1 MSVDQPNASPVKRRP
16 AWRRVAGLVRRGVNR
31 AATVVDPF
39 VHSSRDGLLPPA
51 HLRIYYYR
59 TWDPGAFDRAGE
71 QARVELVS
79 RGLRPEH
86 RVLDVGSGIGNLA
99 LALTGYLHGGFDGI
113 EIHPEAVQWCQKTI
127 TPRFPSFRF
136 HRADVSS
143 RAYNPGGAVPA
154 NQFRFPFA
162 NGVFDYILLASVF
175 THMLPADVE
184 SYVQEMDRRHRG
196 YLGCLPAR
204 PGPAAPEFHDWR
216 FSSGLAS
223 RSGLAGLRS
232 LADGLRMSVLP
243 GRLIGAAAVR
253 RGGELCMTG
262 AALEDGVIGELPAAQ
277 AKRLTTGT
285 DEECGH

>member
-1 MSVDQPNASPVKRRP
+1 MSVDRSNRADVKRRP
-16 AWRRVAGLVRRGVNR
+16 AWRRLAGFVRRGVNR

-39 VHSSRDGLLPPA
+39 VHSNRDGLLPPA
-51 HLRIYYYR
+51 HLRIDYYR

-113 EIHPEAVQWCQKTI
+113 EIHPEAVKWCQKTI

-136 HRADVSS
+136 HRADLSS
-143 RAYNPGGAVPA
+143 RAYNPGGALPA

-162 NGVFDYILLASVF
+162 DRSFDYILLASVF

-184 SYVQEMDRRHRG
+184 SYVQEIARVLAPGGRCVCSFFLLNDETRAGVEEHRSFMSFDVAHASGVCRLHSAEVPEAAVAHEEAFVRRIYH
-196 YLGCLPAR
+196 
-204 PGPAAPEFHDWR
+204 EN
-216 FSSGLAS
+216 GL
-223 RSGLAGLRS
+223 
-232 LADGLRMSVLP
+232 
-243 GRLIGAAAVR
+243 LISDVR
-253 RGGELCMTG
+253 RGGWWSG
-262 AALEDGVIGELPAAQ
+262 HSDDQDV
-277 AKRLTTGT
+277 LTVQRAT
-285 DEECGH
+285 

>member
-1 MSVDQPNASPVKRRP
+1 MSVDQSNESPVKRRP

-59 TWDPGAFDRAGE
+59 TWDPVAFDRAGE

-99 LALTGYLHGGFDGI
+99 LALTGYLQGGFDGI
-113 EIHPEAVQWCQKTI
+113 EIHPEAVQWCQKAI

-143 RAYNPGGAVPA
+143 SAYNPGGALPA

-162 NGVFDYILLASVF
+162 DGSFDYILLASVF

-184 SYVQEMDRRHRG
+184 SYVQEIARVLARGGTCVCSFFLLNDDTRAGVEEHRSFMSFDEAHPSGVCRLHSAEVPEAAVTYEEAFVRRIH
-196 YLGCLPAR
+196 
-204 PGPAAPEFHDWR
+204 HDK
-216 FSSGLAS
+216 GLVIS
-223 RSGLAGLRS
+223 
-232 LADGLRMSVLP
+232 D
-243 GRLIGAAAVR
+243 VR
-253 RGGELCMTG
+253 RGGWWSG
-262 AALEDGVIGELPAAQ
+262 HSDDQDV
-277 AKRLTTGT
+277 LTVQRP
-285 DEECGH
+285 